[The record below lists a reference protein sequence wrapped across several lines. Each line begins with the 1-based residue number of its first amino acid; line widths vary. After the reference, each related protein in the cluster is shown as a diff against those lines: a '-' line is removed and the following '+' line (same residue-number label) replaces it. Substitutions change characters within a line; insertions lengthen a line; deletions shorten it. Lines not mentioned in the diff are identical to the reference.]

1 MAWNGSDGSENST
14 QRTQSAKDAKNA
26 KASEGGRGHAGRV
39 TIPKWWRGA
48 VALAIVVVGGGLAWW
63 LFVAGRGDGEEREEQ
78 PQKVRSAIAEATPA
92 IVPKKPKTEPAA
104 PPKEIPY
111 WERETTNGLTFRQQM
126 KWKIHHRPP
135 AIITNNTSLT
145 EAPPAY
151 AIFESRCDND
161 LAALLTVPLGTTAV
175 GDPDYERWFT
185 RDFLKS
191 LETPIVIM
199 PDDTPEQE
207 KLKRDMIAAK
217 AELKARHDAGEDIAQ
232 VMSETRRELQQ
243 LAVYK
248 SEVESMFRE
257 MANSPGTTEQDIED
271 FLGAANALLDSKGI
285 APITLGPLAKL
296 RLLRDANRQE
306 VTQ

>member
-14 QRTQSAKDAKNA
+14 QRTPSERDTKHAKIGDGRRGRTRTSAPTTHGLLALVLVVI
-26 KASEGGRGHAGRV
+26 GVGV
-39 TIPKWWRGA
+39 WWF
-48 VALAIVVVGGGLAWW
+48 VVG
-63 LFVAGRGDGEEREEQ
+63 RDDGEECEEQ
-78 PQKVRSAIAEATPA
+78 PQKVRGAIAEATPT
-92 IVPKKPKTEPAA
+92 VVTNKPKTEPVT

-111 WERETTNGLTFRQQM
+111 WERETTNGLTFCQQM

-135 AIITNNTSLT
+135 AVITNSTSLT
-145 EAPPAY
+145 ETPPAY
-151 AIFESRCDND
+151 AIFEARCDND

-191 LETPIVIM
+191 LETPIVITE
-199 PDDTPEQE
+199 DDTLEQA

-217 AELKARHDAGEDIAQ
+217 AELKARHDVGEDIAQ
-232 VMSETRRELQQ
+232 VMSETRCELQQ
-243 LAVYK
+243 FSVYK

-306 VTQ
+306 EIQ